1 MADNKAGK
9 FALSA
14 VLAAVAGYVAG
25 VLTAPKEGA
34 KTREELKDK
43 AAVWQKDVE
52 KELGDL
58 QKQLADVVDKAK
70 RNGDSLSSQA
80 QEKLAP
86 AVEQAKVAK
95 DKIVSV
101 VGSRKDG
108 KASDKDLQKAL
119 DEAKKS
125 LDQLKKF
132 MDK

>member
-1 MADNKAGK
+1 MSDNKAGK
-9 FALSA
+9 FALGAA
-14 VLAAVAGYVAG
+14 VAAVAGYVAG

-34 KTREELKDK
+34 QTRAELKDK
-43 AAVWQKDVE
+43 AASWQKDVE

-58 QKQLADVVDKAK
+58 HTQLTDVVAKAK
-70 RNGDSLSSQA
+70 RNGDSLTAQA
-80 QEKLAP
+80 QEKLVP

-101 VGSRKDG
+101 VTSLKDG

-125 LDQLKKF
+125 LEQLKQF
-132 MDK
+132 LDK

>member
-1 MADNKAGK
+1 M
-9 FALSA
+9 
-14 VLAAVAGYVAG
+14 
-25 VLTAPKEGA
+25 
-34 KTREELKDK
+34 
-43 AAVWQKDVE
+43 
-52 KELGDL
+52 
-58 QKQLADVVDKAK
+58 DKAK
-70 RNGDSLSSQA
+70 KNGDSLSAQA

-101 VGSRKDG
+101 VGSLKDG